1 MKVILKI
8 IDAFFKFVE
17 YVAAVVLP
25 AVTLVAFYQIISR
38 YIFRSSN
45 AGIDELTRMAFVWCA
60 SLGSALAFRK
70 GAHLGVTALV
80 RKLKGAANTAMNV
93 FIQCA
98 VIFLMCLVLSGGLHL
113 AKMGAAQYSE
123 YLRLSMVYFY
133 ACIPFGAVCSIIACI
148 ENIIVLLLGGEPDTG
163 EEGAD

>member
-1 MKVILKI
+1 MKVIRKI

-17 YVAAVVLP
+17 YVAAVILA
-25 AVTLVAFYQIISR
+25 AVTLVAFYQIVSR

-80 RKLKGAANTAMNV
+80 RKLKGTANTAMNI

-98 VIFLMCLVLSGGLHL
+98 VIFLMVLVISGGLHL
-113 AKMGAAQYSE
+113 AKMGASQYSE

-133 ACIPFGAVCSIIACI
+133 ACIPFGAVCSILACI
-148 ENIIVLLLGGEPDTG
+148 DNILVLLSG
-163 EEGAD
+163 EEVSGEEEAA

>member
-1 MKVILKI
+1 MKVIRKI

-17 YVAAVVLP
+17 YVAAVILA
-25 AVTLVAFYQIISR
+25 AVTLVAFYQIVSR

-45 AGIDELTRMAFVWCA
+45 AGVDELTRMAFVWCA

-80 RKLKGAANTAMNV
+80 RKLKGAANTAMNI

-98 VIFLMCLVLSGGLHL
+98 IIFLMVLVVSGGMHL

-133 ACIPFGAVCSIIACI
+133 ACIPFGAICSILACI
-148 ENIIVLLLGGEPDTG
+148 DNIIVLLSGEEETG
-163 EEGAD
+163 EEEAA